1 MNSDLLALT
10 AQLVDIPSES
20 HDEAAITDHIALRL
34 TSEAPHLVLDRVGNN
49 LVARTMLGRPY
60 RLLLAGHT
68 DTVPANANMPS
79 RCDGD
84 VLWGCGTTDM
94 KAGIAVMLD
103 LALTVSQPAIDVTF
117 VFYGAEEVA
126 AVHNGLAEVF
136 RTRPELL
143 EGDVALLGEPT
154 NGQIEAGCQG
164 TLRIRFTFA
173 GQRSHTARPWM
184 GRNAIHRMAD
194 ALTRLNAYQHRTPL
208 IDGCEY
214 REAMQAVA
222 VEGGVAGNV
231 VPDQAVLTVNH
242 RFAPD
247 RSIEEAVEHVRS
259 VIAPEPETG
268 DSFEVTDASAG
279 ALPGL
284 SHPIIATL
292 LQRERLTVSAKLG
305 WTDVARFSAYGIP
318 ATNFGPGDATLAHTA
333 LERVERE
340 PIERV
345 WHALYRLLTVGVASE
360 ATQYGNDLA
369 ED

>member
-1 MNSDLLALT
+1 MTTDLLALT
-10 AQLVDIPSES
+10 ALLVDIPSES
-20 HDEAAITDHIALRL
+20 HDEAAITDHIEARL
-34 TSEAPHLVLDRVGNN
+34 KAEAPHLVLDRVGNN
-49 LVARTMLGRPY
+49 LIARTMLGRSY
-60 RLLLAGHT
+60 RLVLAGHT

-79 RCDGD
+79 RREGD

-103 LALTVSQPAIDVTF
+103 LAITVPAPAVDVTY
-117 VFYGAEEVA
+117 VFYAAEEVA
-126 AVHNGLAEVF
+126 AVHNGLGEVF
-136 RTRPELL
+136 RARPDLL
-143 EGDVALLGEPT
+143 VGDVALLGEPT
-154 NGQIEAGCQG
+154 DGQIEAGCQG
-164 TLRIRFTFA
+164 TVRIRFTFA

-184 GRNAIHRMAD
+184 GRNAIHRLAD
-194 ALTRLNAYQHRTPL
+194 ALARLNAYEHRTPL

-231 VPDQAVLTVNH
+231 VPDLAVLTVNH

-247 RSIEEAVEHVRS
+247 RTIDEAIQHVRA
-259 VIAPEPETG
+259 VIAPEPEAS

-284 SHPIIATL
+284 SHPVIATL
-292 LQRERLTVSAKLG
+292 IQREKLTVTAKLG
-305 WTDVARFSAYGIP
+305 WTDVARFSAAGVP

-345 WHALYRLLTVGVASE
+345 WRSLYRLLTEGA
-360 ATQYGNDLA
+360 A
-369 ED
+369 